1 MGISARVIVA
11 LVAVAL
17 VFGVSGAMIGRYAVP
32 SCAPT
37 PLGSTAGRFDDAGN
51 TPSSAVDVPLSVDT
65 DVFGATSVGRAA
77 AAPAAATA
85 ARKKK
90 APKKKAAPK
99 HRTTRR
105 RRTATRR
112 RTTTRKPRA
121 TGTPKSQG
129 GCRDANVIVPALPPS
144 GDRNFAFIKDV
155 RAALKR
161 RTNSPSASNI
171 LPPNPD
177 PRGAGMFYKCVRW
190 RCVRC
195 HHLRV
200 TQVGICL
207 LGRGIRALGCDT
219 RQVRLP
225 AAPQPSQWAAVLGAQ
240 RIRRAHGR
248 AVQRHP
254 HTGILEDPGVAHQ

>member
-1 MGISARVIVA
+1 MRNERVATVFCAFLTTTSASLHRGGSKPSVGISASVIVA

-32 SCAPT
+32 SCAPAS
-37 PLGSTAGRFDDAGN
+37 LGSTAGRSDDAGN
-51 TPSSAVDVPLSVDT
+51 TPSSAVDAPLTVDT
-65 DVFGATSVGRAA
+65 DAFGSTSVGRAGAA
-77 AAPAAATA
+77 AAPAAIA
-85 ARKKK
+85 ARKEKH
-90 APKKKAAPK
+90 PKRQAAPK
-99 HRTTRR
+99 RRTTRR

-112 RTTTRKPRA
+112 RTTRRKPRA
-121 TGTPKSQG
+121 TGTPKPQG
-129 GCRDANVIVPALPPS
+129 GCRDANVIVPPLPPS

-200 TQVGICL
+200 I
-207 LGRGIRALGCDT
+207 
-219 RQVRLP
+219 
-225 AAPQPSQWAAVLGAQ
+225 
-240 RIRRAHGR
+240 
-248 AVQRHP
+248 
-254 HTGILEDPGVAHQ
+254 